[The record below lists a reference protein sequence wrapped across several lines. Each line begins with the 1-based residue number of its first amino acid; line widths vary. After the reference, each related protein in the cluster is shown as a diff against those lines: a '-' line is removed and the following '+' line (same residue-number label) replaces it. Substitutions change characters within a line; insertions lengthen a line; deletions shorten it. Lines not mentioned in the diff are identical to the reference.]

1 MINPY
6 KFLTFIFLITLF
18 TGNAQNN
25 PQKAKKLLK
34 EALAYIKSDEIDGA
48 LPILEEAYEN
58 EQNNPELNY
67 QFGVVLVMLK
77 HEIRAIKP
85 LESAKAANYSNPD
98 LEYYLGVAYHVNHK
112 FDKAEASL
120 NKFKA
125 NAGEPSEET
134 SFKIQDANRRIEM
147 CKNGKELIKTP
158 EKVIIKNL
166 GPKINTKYPEY
177 TPVIS
182 ADEYT
187 LLFISRHENT
197 TGGQK
202 DKDNN
207 NHFMEDIYISTKE
220 TDTTWSAPKHVST
233 AINTEDH
240 EGVAGLSPDGQKM
253 FIYKSVKSTHKSGD
267 LYYSLLKGNEWSKPI
282 SMGPNV
288 NSPDF
293 EPSISVTSDEKMI
306 FFTSNRKG
314 GFGGTDI
321 YVSKLLPTGVYGP
334 ARNLGSKI
342 NTKYDEDAPFIHAD
356 GKTLYFSSQGH
367 NSMGGY
373 DIFYCTINP
382 ETGDIIT
389 EPSNIGYPIN
399 TADDDIFFVWSAD
412 GKRAYFSSER
422 EGGYGDKD
430 IYVLE
435 RDQSDAK
442 LVVLKGVILSK
453 ESEEP
458 IAGSITVVDIATQQI
473 VGIYNSNSSSGKYTV
488 ILPAGK
494 NYAVSVEA
502 PHYLFYSKNIDIPQ
516 LNEYR
521 EFKDTIKLEPI
532 KVGSSIVLRNV
543 FFDYNKASLRPES
556 ESELARVVKIMK
568 LNPTLKIQIA
578 GHTDSDGNDDYN
590 LKLSENRSK
599 SVVDYLV
606 TKGVAITRLT
616 NKGFGETVPIA
627 PNDTPENKQLNRR
640 TEFKIINE

>member
-1 MINPY
+1 MN
-6 KFLTFIFLITLF
+6 LIFRALVFYYIF
-18 TGNAQNN
+18 SFSIAIAQND
-25 PQKAKKLLK
+25 PKKAKRLLK
-34 EALAYIKSDEIDGA
+34 ESMGYIESDEIDGA
-48 LPILEEAYEN
+48 LPLLEEAY
-58 EQNNPELNY
+58 QNDPTNPELNY
-67 QFGVVLVMLK
+67 QFGVVLVKLK
-77 HEIRAIKP
+77 HEVRAIKP
-85 LESAKAANYSNPD
+85 LLSSKKANYQNPD
-98 LEYYLGVAYHVNHK
+98 LEYYLGVAYHVNHE
-112 FDKAEASL
+112 FDKAEAAL
-120 NKFKA
+120 NKFISNSGA
-125 NAGEPSEET
+125 PSEQT
-134 SFKIQDANRRIEM
+134 SLNIADATRRLEM
-147 CKNGKELIKTP
+147 CKNAAVLTKNP

-166 GPKINTKYPEY
+166 GPKINSKYPEY

-207 NHFMEDIYISTKE
+207 NHYMEDIYISTKDS
-220 TDTTWSAPKHVST
+220 DTTWSSPKHVST

-253 FIYKSVKSTHKSGD
+253 FIYKSVKSTKIAGD
-267 LYYSLLKGNEWSKPI
+267 LYYSQLKGNDWSKPI

-288 NSPDF
+288 NSPDW
-293 EPSISVTSDEKMI
+293 EPSISITSDEKII

-314 GFGGTDI
+314 GQGGTDI

-356 GKTLYFSSQGH
+356 GKTLYFSSKGH

-382 ETGDIIT
+382 ETGDIVT
-389 EPSNIGYPIN
+389 APTNIGYPIN
-399 TADDDIFFVWSAD
+399 TADDDIYFVWSAD

-453 ESEEP
+453 ESDEP
-458 IAGSITVVDIATQQI
+458 IAGSITVVDIATQQV

-516 LNEYR
+516 LNEYK
-521 EFKDTIKLEPI
+521 EFKDTIRLEPI

-543 FFDYNKASLRPES
+543 FFDYNKATLRPES

-606 TKGVAITRLT
+606 TKGIAISRLT